1 MEKAVTDKTCAIL
14 LEPIQGEGGIIPA
27 DKQYLQKVRKLCDEK
42 DILLIFDEVQCGV
55 GRTGELFAYQTL
67 GVVPDVATFAKGLA
81 GGVPIGAMM
90 AKDFATQA
98 FQPGDHAST
107 FGGNSLATAAGV
119 TVMKELFE
127 NGLIENV
134 RKNGAYMTEQLK
146 KLQQKH
152 SCITDVRGIGF
163 MQGIEL
169 NIPTSDVIN
178 KCIEMG
184 LLLVGAGH
192 DVIRFVPALIAEQR
206 HIDEMITILD
216 KALTVC
222 ENV

>member
-1 MEKAVTDKTCAIL
+1 MRLRNITGSRE
-14 LEPIQGEGGIIPA
+14 IIA
-27 DKQYLQKVRKLCDEK
+27 DSSYVIHNPKEY
-42 DILLIFDEVQCGV
+42 
-55 GRTGELFAYQTL
+55 
-67 GVVPDVATFAKGLA
+67 KGA
-81 GGVPIGAMM
+81 
-90 AKDFATQA
+90 
-98 FQPGDHAST
+98 
-107 FGGNSLATAAGV
+107 
-119 TVMKELFE
+119 MKELFE

-134 RKNGAYMTEQLK
+134 KKNGAYMTEQLK

-163 MQGIEL
+163 IQGIAL

>member
-1 MEKAVTDKTCAIL
+1 
-14 LEPIQGEGGIIPA
+14 
-27 DKQYLQKVRKLCDEK
+27 
-42 DILLIFDEVQCGV
+42 
-55 GRTGELFAYQTL
+55 
-67 GVVPDVATFAKGLA
+67 
-81 GGVPIGAMM
+81 
-90 AKDFATQA
+90 
-98 FQPGDHAST
+98 
-107 FGGNSLATAAGV
+107 
-119 TVMKELFE
+119 
-127 NGLIENV
+127 
-134 RKNGAYMTEQLK
+134 
-146 KLQQKH
+146 
-152 SCITDVRGIGF
+152 

-169 NIPTSDVIN
+169 NIPISDVIN